1 MFGSRKPSR
10 GAQRRAGRRSAAA
23 RSRVAPLRREQPPGS
38 LVRWEARSPTES
50 YPAYRRD
57 AAYGDRP
64 ERERPLRYAHPPE
77 GQGSALAHR
86 SMQDARGQHDADS
99 RFNLRRLVADPP
111 GRRRDERSA
120 RRSRRDIDLVPMQ
133 PRSNSA
139 RLSPVRP
146 GTGAI
151 ARSSRGGTLQPMP
164 GRSRSAQHPAVQ
176 LAPVPRRRP
185 RRRPQKP
192 PSGWV
197 YATRL
202 LILGVGVGAIAGT
215 ILSIWN
221 PKGLA
226 PTAASSADEVSA
238 DLAQANPTADLMN
251 RLTASTMAVQLGQ
264 PLVSAAT
271 PLQSLLSQ
279 APDLNAGIFLVD
291 LDTSHFVDVNGATA
305 VAAASTI
312 KIPILVAFLQDVDA
326 GKIRLDEQLTMQQAE
341 VAVGSGDFQDL
352 PVGTQFSALETAT
365 KMITISDNTATNMIM
380 TRLGGA
386 EDLNQRFRAWG
397 MTSTVIRNPLADLEG
412 TNTTSARDL
421 SVLLAAV
428 HQGDLLSLRSR
439 DRLFDIMRGTVS
451 SSMLPAGISPE
462 AQIAHK
468 TGTISGM
475 VGDAG
480 IVDLPNGKRYAITV
494 LVERPAGDGRGQE
507 LVRQVSSMVYDFFDQ
522 PNSPMLVPAREL
534 PATEALAPSAPVLE
548 SEVRVPEGRSPDM

>member
-1 MFGSRKPSR
+1 
-10 GAQRRAGRRSAAA
+10 
-23 RSRVAPLRREQPPGS
+23 
-38 LVRWEARSPTES
+38 
-50 YPAYRRD
+50 
-57 AAYGDRP
+57 
-64 ERERPLRYAHPPE
+64 
-77 GQGSALAHR
+77 
-86 SMQDARGQHDADS
+86 
-99 RFNLRRLVADPP
+99 
-111 GRRRDERSA
+111 
-120 RRSRRDIDLVPMQ
+120 
-133 PRSNSA
+133 
-139 RLSPVRP
+139 
-146 GTGAI
+146 
-151 ARSSRGGTLQPMP
+151 MP